1 MKRIRGRH
9 FSGMYVFL
17 AVISLVALFPVYMM
31 FIMGTYRSEKLF
43 TGLPLL
49 VSNYLGVNLGT
60 VLKGH
65 FLRSY
70 LNSMFVSIISAAL
83 CVFTSVCAAFA
94 LAKYRFRLKGFVQ
107 NFILLGIMLPTQ
119 IAIIGYIIELR
130 TMHLTNTLASVICIW
145 AANPLSVFF
154 MTQFM
159 QSSVP
164 DEMLESARIDG
175 TSEPRILI
183 SIVIPCIKA
192 GCITVV
198 TLVFLWSWNSYL
210 LPLIVINKQESYTL
224 PLMIANI
231 AVAYRQDYGA
241 QMLALTLSTF
251 PIVMLYTL
259 GSKYFINGITAGAVK
274 G

>member
-1 MKRIRGRH
+1 MKRIAGCR
-9 FSGMYVFL
+9 FSGVYLFL
-17 AVISLVALFPVYMM
+17 IAISLVALVPFYMM
-31 FIMGTYRSEKLF
+31 FVMGTYRSEKLF
-43 TGLPLL
+43 IGLPLWI
-49 VSNYLGVNLGT
+49 SNYLGINMNT

-70 LNSMFVSIISAAL
+70 LNSMLVSTLSAAICL
-83 CVFTSVCAAFA
+83 FTSVCAAFA
-94 LAKYRFRLKGFVQ
+94 LAKYRFRLKGFIQ
-107 NFILLGIMLPTQ
+107 NIILLGMMLPAQ

-130 TMHLTNTLASVICIW
+130 VMQLTNTLGSVICIW
-145 AANPLSVFF
+145 TANPFSVFF

-159 QSSVP
+159 RSSVP
-164 DEMLESARIDG
+164 NEMLESARMDG

-183 SIVIPCIKA
+183 SIVFPCIKA

-210 LPLIVINKQESYTL
+210 LPLIVINKQEFYTL

-251 PIVMLYTL
+251 PVVILYTL

>member
-1 MKRIRGRH
+1 MKRITGCRFNGV
-9 FSGMYVFL
+9 YLFL
-17 AVISLVALFPVYMM
+17 SVISLVALVPFYIM
-31 FIMGTYRSEKLF
+31 FVMGTYRSEKLF
-43 TGLPLL
+43 TGLPLW
-49 VSNYLGVNLGT
+49 VSNYLGVNLAT

-70 LNSMFVSIISAAL
+70 LNSMFVSTVSAAVCL
-83 CVFTSVCAAFA
+83 FTSVCAAFA
-94 LAKYRFRLKGFVQ
+94 LAKYRFRLKVFIQ
-107 NFILLGIMLPTQ
+107 NIILLGMMLPAQ

-130 TMHLTNTLASVICIW
+130 AMHLTNTLASVVYIW
-145 AANPLSVFF
+145 VANPFSVFF

-159 QSSVP
+159 RSSVP
-164 DEMLESARIDG
+164 DEMLESARMDG

-183 SIVIPCIKA
+183 SIVVPCIKA

-198 TLVFLWSWNSYL
+198 TLIFLWSWNSYL
-210 LPLIVINKQESYTL
+210 LPLIVINKQASYTL

-251 PIVMLYTL
+251 PIVILYTL